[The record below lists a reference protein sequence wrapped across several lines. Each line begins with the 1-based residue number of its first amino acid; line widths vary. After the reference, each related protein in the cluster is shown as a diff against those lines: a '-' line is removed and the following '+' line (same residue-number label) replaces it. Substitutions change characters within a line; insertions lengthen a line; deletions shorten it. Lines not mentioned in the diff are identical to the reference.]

1 MSRCDLMTSVK
12 QKFRVF
18 CAVKNRIRIPSVSTP
33 LVAAAGVGEILAL
46 FRTQPAL
53 TRADVIQQTG
63 LSRST
68 VNQRLDALLA
78 AALVVPSG
86 EDSPTGGRPAGRFAF
101 NRVRGVLLV
110 ADIGATGMRCALCD
124 LAGNVAA
131 ERERAMDVATGP
143 QVVLAAAEEMFEE
156 LLAESGRTAADVYGI
171 GIDVPGPV
179 DFDSGQVVSPPIMSG
194 WDRFDIPG
202 WFAGGY
208 GCPVLVEKDV
218 NAMAFGE
225 QRSGYPEVRQ
235 LLMLKLG
242 TGVGAGMIIGGAV
255 YRGADGAA
263 GDIGHIQLTVDDAG
277 DKPLCRC
284 GNTGCVEAYAGGWAL
299 VRDLKAAG
307 CAVDSVDDAIA
318 LIRTGDLTA
327 VQLARRAGRMIG
339 HAIADSVNLFN
350 PRVVVIGGQLARI
363 DEQLFAGIREMVY
376 RRSLPLAT
384 RNLQIVVSKLGNR
397 SGLVGLALL
406 LADDI
411 FAPGRL
417 VLPSL

>member
-1 MSRCDLMTSVK
+1 MSIS
-12 QKFRVF
+12 
-18 CAVKNRIRIPSVSTP
+18 ASPSA
-33 LVAAAGVGEILAL
+33 AAAGLGEVLAL
-46 FRTQPAL
+46 FRGRPSL
-53 TRADVIQQTG
+53 TRADVMEQTG

-78 AALVVPSG
+78 AALVAPSG
-86 EDSPTGGRPAGRFAF
+86 EGSPTGGRPASRFEF
-101 NRVRGVLLV
+101 NRDRGVLLV

-124 LAGNVAA
+124 LKGEVRA
-131 ERERAMDVATGP
+131 ERERDIDVAAGP
-143 QVVLAAAEEMFEE
+143 QVVLAAADELFKQ
-156 LLAESGRTAADVYGI
+156 LLAGAGRHPIDVHGI

-179 DFDSGQVVSPPIMSG
+179 DFDRRQVVSPPIMSG
-194 WDRFDIPG
+194 WDRFDIPA
-202 WFAGGY
+202 WFADQY
-208 GCPVLVEKDV
+208 DCPVLVDKDV

-225 QRSGYPEVRQ
+225 QRSAFPEVRQ

-242 TGVGAGMIIGGAV
+242 TGVGAGMIIGGEV

-277 DKPLCRC
+277 PEPVCRC

-299 VRDLKAAG
+299 VRDLQAAG
-307 CAVDSVDDAIA
+307 HDVTTVDDAVA

-327 VQLARRAGRMIG
+327 VRLARRAGRIIG
-339 HAIADSVNLFN
+339 HAIADSVSLFN

-363 DEQLFAGIREMVY
+363 EEQLFAGIREMVY

-384 RNLQIVVSKLGNR
+384 RNLQIVATTLGTR

-406 LADDI
+406 LADGI
-411 FAPGRL
+411 FAADRIEAL
-417 VLPSL
+417 LNR

>member
-1 MSRCDLMTSVK
+1 VSISPSPL
-12 QKFRVF
+12 
-18 CAVKNRIRIPSVSTP
+18 AVT
-33 LVAAAGVGEILAL
+33 AGLGEVLQL
-46 FRTQPAL
+46 FRTRQSL
-53 TRADVIQQTG
+53 TRADVMQQTG

-86 EDSPTGGRPAGRFAF
+86 EGAPTGGRPASRFTF
-101 NRVRGVLLV
+101 NCDRGVLLV

-124 LAGNVAA
+124 LKGEVRAEQECVIDVAA
-131 ERERAMDVATGP
+131 GP
-143 QVVLAAAEEMFEE
+143 HVVLASADEMFKV
-156 LLAESGRTAADVYGI
+156 LLDGAGRAAADVHGI

-202 WFAGGY
+202 WFAGRY
-208 GCPVLVEKDV
+208 DCPVLVDKDV

-225 QRSGYPEVRQ
+225 QRSTYPDTRQ
-235 LLMLKLG
+235 LLMLKVG
-242 TGVGAGMIIGGAV
+242 TGVGAGMIIDGEV

-263 GDIGHIQLTVDDAG
+263 GDIGHIQLTVDDA
-277 DKPLCRC
+277 DSEPVCRC

-307 CAVDSVDDAIA
+307 HDVESVDDAVA

-327 VQLARRAGRMIG
+327 VRLARRAGRIIG
-339 HAIADSVNLFN
+339 HAIADSVSLFN
-350 PRVVVIGGQLARI
+350 PRVVVIGGQLAHI
-363 DEQLFAGIREMVY
+363 EEQLFAGIREMVY

-384 RNLQIVVSKLGNR
+384 RNLQIVATTLGNR

-406 LADDI
+406 LADGI
-411 FAPGRL
+411 FAPDRIEAL
-417 VLPSL
+417 VARA